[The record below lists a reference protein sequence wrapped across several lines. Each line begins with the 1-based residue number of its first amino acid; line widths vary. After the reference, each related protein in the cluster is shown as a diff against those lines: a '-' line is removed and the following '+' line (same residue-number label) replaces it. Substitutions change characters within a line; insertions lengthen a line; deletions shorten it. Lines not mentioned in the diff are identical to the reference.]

1 MAGFTVAPE
10 ITVEPNSAAPGAT
23 IVVSGYLIN
32 GEEISVKFNG
42 VTLGAARTDAATG
55 YFELSAAVPG
65 VSPGAYTIAAYWNSE
80 LQASAPFTVLLSPS
94 ITLTPSSGYPGD
106 AVQVSGRSFAPKSHV
121 TIYFDN
127 TEVNRTSADGT
138 GSFTA
143 GFNVPYDAQPG
154 AHAVTAIDDVY
165 MAPAHSQFTVL
176 SPPAAAVRPR
186 SMMYYQGDWMSI
198 YVNSTVQFYPGSEIA
213 VEIYDAEGV
222 PFAVHRISA
231 GQIVKVGGYYVAPY
245 SASVVNQVIPSDAEV
260 GLWSWKATFRLV
272 GDAAPR
278 TALGQIVVAPRFA
291 LLSEVMNML
300 SSINSRLNSL
310 ENRAD
315 QIVALIADRG
325 GAVIARIDSAENSIV
340 GALTSGFEDV
350 RTRLL
355 SIRQLL
361 GSAEAVLTEVR
372 DGVARIETGVGT
384 LYMRLEDL
392 RGLVQG
398 VGANITAVDGKL
410 ATIESASLEIK
421 AQIEALNPK
430 IERIDGGV
438 AYISTALGNVSS
450 TLEALNATVTG
461 VVENASGEII
471 ARIDTAAGKILA
483 EINEVNATLSG
494 LIVNSRSEVIMKVST
509 SLGTVAAKIDIVNAT
524 LTKVS
529 GGVAEIRT
537 SLGTLTADA
546 SLIKSILEKVNATLV
561 DVRGDAAVVR
571 AGVSSLLVNLAD
583 IGAVIGEVHNNTAAV
598 KTAVGELKANVTD
611 LMKTVSSSI
620 VNLVSASTAE
630 VKDAIA
636 GARDAILARV
646 DSLDANIY
654 LDLKALNASL
664 SGLIADSNGE
674 VLAVLNT
681 SLGTLYARLDEV
693 NATLAAVDERGFKI
707 QSLLGEAY
715 LSVED
720 AHALLTDVWRTAAGE
735 NATIPQ
741 KIDRAAASLKAELL
755 NALIPKIAE
764 ARMIAERS
772 AESSE
777 KTAEAASG
785 LGIPLYATLALAAAA
800 AATSILG
807 MIEARRR
814 QS

>member
-1 MAGFTVAPE
+1 
-10 ITVEPNSAAPGAT
+10 
-23 IVVSGYLIN
+23 
-32 GEEISVKFNG
+32 
-42 VTLGAARTDAATG
+42 
-55 YFELSAAVPG
+55 
-65 VSPGAYTIAAYWNSE
+65 
-80 LQASAPFTVLLSPS
+80 
-94 ITLTPSSGYPGD
+94 
-106 AVQVSGRSFAPKSHV
+106 
-121 TIYFDN
+121 
-127 TEVNRTSADGT
+127 
-138 GSFTA
+138 
-143 GFNVPYDAQPG
+143 
-154 AHAVTAIDDVY
+154 
-165 MAPAHSQFTVL
+165 
-176 SPPAAAVRPR
+176 
-186 SMMYYQGDWMSI
+186 
-198 YVNSTVQFYPGSEIA
+198 
-213 VEIYDAEGV
+213 
-222 PFAVHRISA
+222 
-231 GQIVKVGGYYVAPY
+231 
-245 SASVVNQVIPSDAEV
+245 
-260 GLWSWKATFRLV
+260 
-272 GDAAPR
+272 
-278 TALGQIVVAPRFA
+278 
-291 LLSEVMNML
+291 
-300 SSINSRLNSL
+300 
-310 ENRAD
+310 
-315 QIVALIADRG
+315 
-325 GAVIARIDSAENSIV
+325 
-340 GALTSGFEDV
+340 
-350 RTRLL
+350 
-355 SIRQLL
+355 
-361 GSAEAVLTEVR
+361 
-372 DGVARIETGVGT
+372 
-384 LYMRLEDL
+384 
-392 RGLVQG
+392 
-398 VGANITAVDGKL
+398 
-410 ATIESASLEIK
+410 
-421 AQIEALNPK
+421 
-430 IERIDGGV
+430 
-438 AYISTALGNVSS
+438 
-450 TLEALNATVTG
+450 
-461 VVENASGEII
+461 
-471 ARIDTAAGKILA
+471 
-483 EINEVNATLSG
+483 
-494 LIVNSRSEVIMKVST
+494 
-509 SLGTVAAKIDIVNAT
+509 
-524 LTKVS
+524 
-529 GGVAEIRT
+529 
-537 SLGTLTADA
+537 
-546 SLIKSILEKVNATLV
+546 
-561 DVRGDAAVVR
+561 
-571 AGVSSLLVNLAD
+571 LLVNLAD